1 MSSSRAL
8 QLTVGFAAVGAAL
21 LAVAGTAG
29 AEPETDSQ
37 GYLQSFAR
45 CAAPATAVIFGST
58 ATSRVAICAES
69 DGTYEYRGV
78 RVRDGAQLSLPA
90 TRSGDGYVAFNDGQ
104 SYTVTSES
112 LVFSVGD
119 DVVRTEDLTDVHE
132 PGGSSSGSST
142 SATASTG
149 TSATTTAATTTVT
162 TTTVTT
168 TTSTTP
174 LPPPGPAEIG
184 GQLGEVFSG
193 GPR

>member
-8 QLTVGFAAVGAAL
+8 QLTVGFVAVGAAL